1 MARPREV
8 KFFYDEATG
17 TVVVRDRSGIRVLQ
31 EISGSRK
38 TGDGRRRGR
47 RRGRP
52 PKTGQAAAP
61 TGKPRGRPRKA
72 KPEEKKSE

>member
-8 KFFYDEATG
+8 KFFYDDATG
-17 TVVVRDRSGIRVLQ
+17 TVVVRDRTGVRVLK
-31 EISGSRK
+31 EIGGATR
-38 TGDGRRRGR
+38 TRRGK

-52 PKTGQAAAP
+52 PKAAAGAP

-72 KPEEKKSE
+72 KAEEKKSE